1 MKKKPFEGVATA
13 LYTPLT
19 CDGEKV
25 DFDALSRLI
34 ERQIAAGIS
43 ALVVCGSTGEAATLS
58 LDELKSVTEFTVA
71 KVNERI
77 PVIAGW
83 SSNCTERAKS
93 LAKEAAA
100 IGVDALL
107 CATPYFVKCNQT
119 GILRHY
125 AAVASATDLP
135 VIVYDVPHRTGVE
148 IKIETYLRLC
158 RVDTVSA
165 VKYAIPSISG
175 FSALIENV
183 GDLLP
188 VYCGADEV
196 LPDVLRLGASGTIS
210 AASNV
215 IPHKIIDIYNKKR
228 DFYETEKAFVDA
240 LSQDVNP
247 IGLKYAVKRIFGEG
261 YGLRLPLT
269 SAEKNQR
276 TAIDKALKR
285 LSEE

>member
-1 MKKKPFEGVATA
+1 MKKKPFEGIATA

-19 CDGEKV
+19 SDGEKV
-25 DFDALSRLI
+25 DFNALSRLV
-34 ERQIAAGIS
+34 ERQITAGIS
-43 ALVVCGSTGEAATLS
+43 ALVVCGSTGEAATLN
-58 LDELKSVTEFTVA
+58 LDELKHVTEFTVA
-71 KVNERI
+71 KVDGRI

-107 CATPYFVKCNQT
+107 CTTPYFVKCNQT

-165 VKYAIPSISG
+165 VKYAIPSLSG
-175 FSALIENV
+175 FTSLIETV

-196 LPDVLRLGASGTIS
+196 LPDFFKCGACGAIS

-215 IPHKIIDIYNKKR
+215 IPNKIIDIFNKKR
-228 DFYETEKAFVDA
+228 DFYESEKAFVNA

-247 IGLKYAVKRIFGEG
+247 IGLKYAVKRSFGEG

-269 SAEKNQR
+269 YAEKSQR
-276 TAIDKALKR
+276 TAIDKALKKV
-285 LSEE
+285 SEE